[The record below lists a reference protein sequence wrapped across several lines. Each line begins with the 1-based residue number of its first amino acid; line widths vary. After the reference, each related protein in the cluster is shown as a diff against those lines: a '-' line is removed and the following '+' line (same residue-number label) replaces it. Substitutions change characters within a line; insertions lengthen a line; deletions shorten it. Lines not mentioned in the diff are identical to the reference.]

1 MKSRSTYLLL
11 LAAVLILL
19 ILYLNSVMNKD
30 QDKVFDKKEIEF
42 SLVAKN
48 SKLPSNLS
56 VFNVKMN
63 LTEKKKLIDIIS
75 TFAIFMDSLNLT
87 YLLYGG
93 SLLGAYRH
101 AGIIPWD
108 DDIDVWINS
117 SQSEQFKQEFHK
129 IKEYKL
135 HHQPNSQWKMFSIHG
150 TDIKDESYQWPYIDI
165 LLFKENETHIWDSL
179 EQYKDLFVYKKSD
192 VFPLKK
198 CNFENL
204 LLNVPINTET
214 IVTTN
219 YDPNICV
226 TGKFNHKSNQPIRQ
240 QRQVI
245 PCKHLSQYYKFGS
258 NC

>member
-1 MKSRSTYLLL
+1 MKSRSTFLFL
-11 LAAVLILL
+11 LAAVLIFL

-30 QDKVFDKKEIEF
+30 PNKYFDKKENEF
-42 SLVAKN
+42 RKVIKN
-48 SKLPSNLS
+48 TKLTSNLS

-63 LTEKKKLIDIIS
+63 LTEKKRLIDILS
-75 TFAIFMDSLNLT
+75 TFSLFMDSLKLT

-101 AGIIPWD
+101 AGLIPWD

-117 SQSEQFKQEFHK
+117 SQSEQLKQEFHRLK
-129 IKEYKL
+129 GYGL

-150 TDIKDESYQWPYIDI
+150 TDIKDEPYQWPYIDI

-179 EQYKDLFVYKKSD
+179 EQYRDLFVYKKSD

-198 CNFENL
+198 CNFEYL
-204 LLNVPINTET
+204 QLNVPINTET

-219 YDPNICV
+219 YDPNLCV
-226 TGKFNHKSNQPIRQ
+226 SGKFNHKTNQPIRL
-240 QRQVI
+240 QRQVV